1 MTQPAETVGDVP
13 TPSDHSLLRQVRRGD
28 DTAAAQL
35 YCRYGQRLL
44 ALVRAKTSTSLSSRI
59 DADDVVQSV
68 FRTFF
73 LRVRD
78 GHYDVPRG
86 EDLWGLLLSI
96 ALSKLRDQEQFHR
109 AAKRDVRL
117 TVPLEV
123 DGAGTLGQADDDGD
137 GVFFQLVVQEAFA
150 GLPEL
155 HRTVVELRLAGHEVA
170 AIAAHTGRSRR
181 TVERVLQDV
190 RSRLTN
196 LLGLNNVDS
205 PSSSK
210 GQSPLSK

>member
-1 MTQPAETVGDVP
+1 MSQPAQTVGDVS
-13 TPSDHSLLRQVRRGD
+13 TPSDHSLLRDVRRGD
-28 DTAAAQL
+28 DSAAAQL
-35 YCRYGQRLL
+35 YRRYGQRLL
-44 ALVRAKTSTSLSSRI
+44 ALVRAKTSNSLASRI

-96 ALSKLRDQEQFHR
+96 ALSKLRDQEHFHR

-117 TVPLEV
+117 TVPLEI
-123 DGAGTLGQADDDGD
+123 DGSAGGRVISPSRKAEEDGD
-137 GVFFQLVVQEAFA
+137 GAFFQLVVQEAFA

-155 HRTVVELRLAGHEVA
+155 HRAVVELRLAGHEVA
-170 AIAAHTGRSRR
+170 AIAAQTGRSRR

-190 RSRLTN
+190 RARLTD
-196 LLGLNNVDS
+196 LLGLQRDE
-205 PSSSK
+205 
-210 GQSPLSK
+210 G

>member
-1 MTQPAETVGDVP
+1 MNQPAETVGDAP
-13 TPSDHSLLRQVRRGD
+13 TPSDHSLLRDVRRGD
-28 DTAAAQL
+28 DSAATHL
-35 YCRYGQRLL
+35 YRRYGQRLL

-117 TVPLEV
+117 TVPLQVEGP
-123 DGAGTLGQADDDGD
+123 GAPGQGGEDGD
-137 GVFFQLVVQEAFA
+137 DVFFQLVVREAFA

-155 HRTVVELRLAGHEVA
+155 HRAVIELRLAGHDVA

-190 RSRLTN
+190 RGRLTT
-196 LLGLNNVDS
+196 LLGLEKGDC
-205 PSSSK
+205 PSSPTGHS
-210 GQSPLSK
+210 SLSK